1 MVLLGLY
8 RKIMGYIPYK
18 IMTIAK
24 INKKKTDSIL
34 TTYLLTYSMDYTLI
48 TNLMH

>member
-1 MVLLGLY
+1 
-8 RKIMGYIPYK
+8 MGYIPYK

-24 INKKKTDSIL
+24 IKKKIKKTDSIL